1 MKEPTYT
8 WKTEYI
14 LPYESYWS
22 IRAKFCYL
30 NAEKYSNFS
39 KINRDKKIIK
49 TPSVFECIP
58 KSLKPFYIQR
68 TFERK
73 VYICPICII
82 NGYHSIFH
90 QWNIFK
96 NCFIHLKTTL
106 IKTDY
111 EFQYPKYDSGRQD
124 FYEQQ
129 SNVTVETIVQNHN
142 IRKKILKAVKPLS
155 EVNSKYS
162 VFDFT
167 DGISSCNGYYDSGEK
182 ILLKKIF

>member
-58 KSLKPFYIQR
+58 KKS
-68 TFERK
+68 
-73 VYICPICII
+73 
-82 NGYHSIFH
+82 
-90 QWNIFK
+90 
-96 NCFIHLKTTL
+96 KT
-106 IKTDY
+106 
-111 EFQYPKYDSGRQD
+111 
-124 FYEQQ
+124 
-129 SNVTVETIVQNHN
+129 
-142 IRKKILKAVKPLS
+142 ILYS
-155 EVNSKYS
+155 EN
-162 VFDFT
+162 F
-167 DGISSCNGYYDSGEK
+167 
-182 ILLKKIF
+182 